1 MVPSTQEIH
10 IIGAGLAGSE
20 AALQLAKRG
29 YGVNLYDMKPHT
41 KSPAH
46 HSQQFAEIVC
56 SNSLGSQ
63 NTEEDVTASGLL
75 KEELQHLGCEL
86 LKIAHQV
93 AIPAGKALAV
103 DREKFAQSVTEA
115 IQRQSNIQ
123 VIGGVVE
130 KLPEH
135 GLVLVATGPMTT
147 PGLAETIAA
156 LLQEDQL
163 YFFDAASP
171 IIARD
176 SINFDTAF
184 YQDRYAIERQKDN
197 EPGTELP
204 QGSYI
209 NCPLDKQQYEAL
221 VSILLQGEKIEL
233 KSFEKDSAKYFESC
247 LPVEVLASR
256 GPETLR
262 FGPMK
267 PVGIVN
273 PKTDKRPYAVVQL
286 RQDNAEGT
294 LYNMVGFQT
303 NLKWGTQKEMIHL
316 IPGLEN
322 AEVVRYGVMHR
333 NTFINSPKVLQ
344 PTLQLKSHPRI
355 FFAGQLTGTEGYT
368 ESIATGLLAALNI
381 SRLIKDKEPVTLSRD
396 NMLGSLL
403 HYITRPEAAQQSFQP
418 INSNWGILPELPEGS
433 FKRKDK
439 KARNRLYRDRAIQ
452 SLKRWLQ
459 DHEPQTCNPHTITT
473 LFSESAVS
481 AQP

>member
-1 MVPSTQEIH
+1 MSTTQEPIH
-10 IIGAGLAGSE
+10 ILGAGLAGSE

-29 YGVNLYDMKPHT
+29 HVVKLYEMKPLT

-46 HSQQFAEIVC
+46 HNDHFAEIVC

-75 KEELQHLGCEL
+75 KEELEQLDCEL
-86 LKIAHQV
+86 LKIAKKV
-93 AIPAGKALAV
+93 ALPAGKALAV
-103 DREKFAQSVTEA
+103 DRERFAQLVTERIEA
-115 IQRQSNIQ
+115 EPRIE
-123 VIGGVVE
+123 VISEVVE
-130 KLPEH
+130 QIPED
-135 GLVLVATGPMTT
+135 GLIIIATGPMTA
-147 PGLAETIAA
+147 PGLVQAFSE

-176 SINFDTAF
+176 SINFDIAF
-184 YQDRYAIERQKDN
+184 YQDRYNADRSDTDDADRLSQE
-197 EPGTELP
+197 
-204 QGSYI
+204 GSYI
-209 NCPLDKQQYEAL
+209 NCPLEKPHYEAL
-221 VSILLQGEKIEL
+221 LDILINGEKTEL
-233 KSFEKDSAKYFESC
+233 KSFEKESASYFESC

-267 PVGIVN
+267 PVGLAD
-273 PKTDKRPYAVVQL
+273 PRSGGKRPYAVVQL

-303 NLKWGTQKEMIHL
+303 NLKWGAQKQMIQL

-322 AEVVRYGVMHR
+322 AEVVRFGVMHR
-333 NTFINSPKVLQ
+333 NTFINSPKVLE
-344 PTLQLKSHPRI
+344 PTLQLKAHPRI

-368 ESIATGLLAALNI
+368 ESIATGLMAALNLH
-381 SRLIKDKEPVTLSRD
+381 RVHAGQAPVTLPRVV
-396 NMLGSLL
+396 MLGALL
-403 HYITRPEAAQQSFQP
+403 HYITRIEAVKQGFQP

-439 KARNRLYRDRAIQ
+439 KARNRLHRIRSIQ
-452 SLKRWLQ
+452 TLTDWLLA
-459 DHEPQTCNPHTITT
+459 HGSVEACVPA
-473 LFSESAVS
+473 S
-481 AQP
+481 